1 METVQFDS
9 SRYDLVLDYGF
20 RLFVPILMTSTIA
33 LGSRDRICIS
43 IEQFHEHH
51 FAITRCPTNLQKRG
65 LCNRGSSEMCHVN
78 GQDKIKYYV
87 GSNIKFSN

>member
-33 LGSRDRICIS
+33 LGSGVPQTCKKGVYV
-43 IEQFHEHH
+43 IEDQVKCV
-51 FAITRCPTNLQKRG
+51 T
-65 LCNRGSSEMCHVN
+65 
-78 GQDKIKYYV
+78 
-87 GSNIKFSN
+87 